1 MKRFLLLFLI
11 LALPFAQQA
20 KACSLASAPSFKPT
34 LERWERHPGAKQQ
47 DPTAPGDY
55 WEALPRPLVKVKEVQ
70 RGTGDVGHLCSDFGM
85 IALEVSLPE
94 NSSYAIEDFGIYT
107 RVIGTRVIGGVDP
120 DEIFPAI
127 PLVGF
132 VENGKT
138 LLYFHWLDA
147 APAHLTPL
155 DMSVELFL
163 VTDGLDI
170 GPSTFIQI
178 NESSGRN

>member
-1 MKRFLLLFLI
+1 M
-11 LALPFAQQA
+11 
-20 KACSLASAPSFKPT
+20 
-34 LERWERHPGAKQQ
+34 
-47 DPTAPGDY
+47 
-55 WEALPRPLVKVKEVQ
+55 EVR
-70 RGTGDVGHLCSDFGM
+70 RGTGDLGYLCSDVGM

-94 NSSYAIEDFGIYT
+94 NSSYEIENFGIYT
-107 RVIGTRVIGGVDP
+107 RVIGGVDP
-120 DEIFPAI
+120 GEIFPAI

-138 LLYFHWLDA
+138 QLYFHWLDA

-155 DMSVELFL
+155 DMNVELFL